1 MIFSVFSLLAYWAI
15 LFFFGDYTLTGNA
28 VLSLDKYLLGENHL
42 YHGEGIAFDP
52 EGILSTLP
60 ATVNVLAGYVA
71 GKFIQQMGNTYEA
84 ISKMLMAGVVL
95 IFIALSWDL
104 VFPINKKL
112 WTSSFVLLTVGL
124 DLVVLAILIYVI
136 EFVKSKRW
144 TYFFEVFGKNTLFIY
159 LLSEVGIILLYF
171 FNRYTWIFDH
181 IFLPAF
187 GGYVGSLLF
196 AVSWMLICWAAGYVL
211 DKKKIYIKV

>member
-1 MIFSVFSLLAYWAI
+1 
-15 LFFFGDYTLTGNA
+15 
-28 VLSLDKYLLGENHL
+28 
-42 YHGEGIAFDP
+42 
-52 EGILSTLP
+52 
-60 ATVNVLAGYVA
+60 
-71 GKFIQQMGNTYEA
+71 
-84 ISKMLMAGVVL
+84 MAGVVL
-95 IFIALSWDL
+95 IFIALCWDL

-124 DLVVLAILIYVI
+124 DLIVLAILIYVI
-136 EFVKSKRW
+136 EFVKSQRW

-181 IFLPAF
+181 VFLPAF

-196 AVSWMLICWAAGYVL
+196 AVSWMLICWAVGYML